1 MNKSTL
7 YSSIFII
14 AFGSICFFFFKSTV
28 PTLEKESE
36 KICNL
41 YNDANQSIES
51 LNFTL
56 DSLKASDSIKF
67 SGVELPATKELHLF
81 DSNFKDEYCS
91 LISVANRLKK
101 INSRYDDKLFVL
113 ELFNSCGISN
123 ENNNEEIITEKL
135 LDIYSF
141 SIDFD
146 TDENPCEE

>member
-67 SGVELPATKELHLF
+67 SGVELPTTKELQLF
-81 DSNFKDEYCS
+81 DSNFQEEYCR

-101 INSRYDDKLFVL
+101 IDSLYDDKLFIS
-113 ELFNSCGISN
+113 ELSNSCVISN
-123 ENNNEEIITEKL
+123 ENNNEEIIAAKL

-146 TDENPCEE
+146 TEENPCEE